1 MWYWVRPLA
10 SYFLSRLW
18 NIPRVYSHFSEIW
31 KATFNTSVKNTY
43 PWGYCSRPLSPALA
57 PNPFPLQAPAPQP
70 GCKGPRR
77 AGGCRRVGRGSE
89 QQGLLEDL
97 TPAFPPA
104 IPSFWARSVA
114 LSLPF
119 LIWTSK
125 YRSRWQITGFVC
137 FRYFPLNCLA
147 LKAFPGVYSLV

>member
-77 AGGCRRVGRGSE
+77 AGGCRRVGRGVRAAGAPGRPNSRFPSCHSF
-89 QQGLLEDL
+89 LLGTECC
-97 TPAFPPA
+97 F
-104 IPSFWARSVA
+104 IPA
-114 LSLPF
+114 LSDLDKQIQKQMADNWFCLFSLFSPQLPGSES
-119 LIWTSK
+119 I
-125 YRSRWQITGFVC
+125 SRG
-137 FRYFPLNCLA
+137 L
-147 LKAFPGVYSLV
+147 